1 LQLVVAVTEAKVE
14 KLRREQPHLHSE
26 LCEIIG
32 RLQRAKTRLVA
43 LPEAYTFDGALSEI
57 LSLVDFA
64 MQEVHESLR
73 VIPNRRSTRPSFAS
87 SPEAD
92 QALVRAFAAQ
102 QDSDSSSRR
111 IIVPGDFAV

>member
-1 LQLVVAVTEAKVE
+1 ME
-14 KLRREQPHLHSE
+14 KLRREQPHLHRE

-32 RLQRAKTRLVA
+32 KLQRAKARLVA
-43 LPEAYTFDGALSEI
+43 LPQAYTFDGALSEI

-64 MQEVHESLR
+64 VQEVHESQR
-73 VIPNRRSTRPSFAS
+73 VNPNRRSTGQSFAS

-102 QDSDSSSRR
+102 GGHHDSSSCR
-111 IIVPGDFAV
+111 IIVPGDFDV